1 MLFRQVGT
9 IRFQYL
15 ETVDE
20 VHSSIPCST
29 ESQFI
34 FLKQNTLI

>member
-15 ETVDE
+15 ETVDA